1 MMRNTNDIIKMIK
14 RAAIDAVQS
23 LQPTSIV
30 FGTVVSI
37 EPLKINVEQKLT
49 LTTAQ
54 LLLTNNVR
62 DYDLEMTVDHTTENT
77 SGGSGEASF
86 ASHNHAYTGKKIF
99 RVHNGLIVGDEVM
112 LLQVQGG
119 QKYIVLEKIKAAV

>member
-1 MMRNTNDIIKMIK
+1 MHNMNDIAKLIK
-14 RAAIDAVQS
+14 RAAVEAMNES
-23 LQPTSIV
+23 KPTSIV

-54 LLLTNNVR
+54 LILTNNVR
-62 DYDLEMTVDHTTENT
+62 DYELEMTVDHVTEST
-77 SGGSGEASF
+77 SGADF
-86 ASHNHAYTGKKIF
+86 ASHNHAYTGRKTF
-99 RVHNGLIVGDEVM
+99 RVHNALVNGDEVI

-119 QKYIVLEKIKAAV
+119 QKYIVLEKVVNA

>member
-1 MMRNTNDIIKMIK
+1 MNDIAKLIK
-14 RAAIDAVQS
+14 RAAIEAMMES
-23 LQPTSIV
+23 KPTSIV
-30 FGTVVSI
+30 FGNVVSI

-62 DYDLEMTVDHTTENT
+62 DYDLEMTVDHTTDNT
-77 SGGSGEASF
+77 SGADF
-86 ASHNHAYTGKKIF
+86 TSHNHAYTGKKIF
-99 RVHNGLIVGDEVM
+99 RVHNGLIVGDEVI

-119 QKYIVLEKIKAAV
+119 QKYIVLEKVVNA